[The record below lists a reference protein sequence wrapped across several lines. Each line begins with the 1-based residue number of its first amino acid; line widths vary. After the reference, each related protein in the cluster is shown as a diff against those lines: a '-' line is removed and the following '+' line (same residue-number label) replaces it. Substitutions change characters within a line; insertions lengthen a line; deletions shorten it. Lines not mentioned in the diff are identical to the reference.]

1 MAKYALITG
10 ASRGIGRATAIAIA
24 DMGYPVII
32 NYLSNDS
39 AAAETVATIEAR
51 GGQAELLRFDISD
64 KMSTETALEN
74 WKKDHPDD
82 IIEVLVNNAGIRQDQ
97 LLVFM
102 TDEQWSTVLDTTLN
116 GFFNVTRFL
125 IKDMITNRYGRII
138 NITSLS
144 GQKGLPGQANYSAAK
159 AGLIG
164 ATKAVAQEVARR
176 NITVNAVAPGFIS
189 TDMTANLDEKA
200 LKAMI
205 PVQRFG
211 KPEEVAD
218 VVAFL
223 ASRKASYITGEVISV
238 NGGLYC

>member
-1 MAKYALITG
+1 MAKYALVTG
-10 ASRGIGRATAIAIA
+10 ASRGIGRASAIAIA
-24 DMGYPVII
+24 ELGYPVIV
-32 NYLSNDS
+32 NYLSNDA
-39 AAAETVATIEAR
+39 AAAETVAIIEEK
-51 GGQAELLRFDISD
+51 GGKAETLRFDIGD
-64 KMSTETALEN
+64 KLSVETSLEK
-74 WKKDHPDD
+74 WKEEHPDD

-102 TDEQWSTVLDTTLN
+102 TDEQWSSVIDTTLN

-125 IKDMITNRYGRII
+125 IKDMITNRYGRVI

-159 AGLIG
+159 AGIIG
-164 ATKAVAQEVARR
+164 ATKALAQEVAKR

-189 TDMTANLDEKA
+189 TDMTAGLDEKS
-200 LKAMI
+200 LKSLI

>member
-1 MAKYALITG
+1 MAKYALVTG
-10 ASRGIGRATAIAIA
+10 ASRGIGRASAIAIA
-24 DMGYPVII
+24 ELGYPVIV
-32 NYLSNDS
+32 NYLSNDA
-39 AAAETVATIEAR
+39 AAAETVAIIEEK
-51 GGQAELLRFDISD
+51 GGKAETLRFDISD
-64 KMSTETALEN
+64 KTSVESSLDK
-74 WKKDHPDD
+74 WKEEHPDD

-102 TDEQWSTVLDTTLN
+102 TDEQWSSVLDTTLN
-116 GFFNVTRFL
+116 GFFNVTRYL
-125 IKDMITNRYGRII
+125 IKDMITNRYGRVI

-159 AGLIG
+159 AGIIG
-164 ATKAVAQEVARR
+164 ATKALAQEVAKRK
-176 NITVNAVAPGFIS
+176 ITVNAVAPGFIS
-189 TDMTANLDEKA
+189 TDMTSGLDEA
-200 LKAMI
+200 SLKSLI